1 MYFSKRIGDVALKTV
16 RERRANPFVDYIRDL
31 SKRKPL
37 QHSYPADLLN
47 KYEAELKQLPPYV
60 YAGFDPT
67 AESLHVGN
75 LLILVNLIRC
85 QQFGL
90 RPIALIGEFTASI
103 GDPSGKKSER
113 DLLGEDVV
121 IHNSKKVSEQIRNVF
136 ANTCRSSE
144 PPIVVNNNDWLGKV
158 NSNIV
163 NILYLFSHFQISLRD
178 FFRECKSM
186 QLGKMLRMKTIK
198 SRLETGLSY
207 TEFSYQTMQ
216 AYDWYTLSEKFGCRF
231 QLGGYDQLGHL
242 DFGAHYIKKRGNLSD
257 NRFAAGVC
265 FPILTDSAGNKLGK
279 SEGGGALWL
288 DPVKTSP
295 FHFYQFFA
303 QLHDDKAEE
312 LLLLFS
318 LRGVEDLEELLQNH
332 RNNLGKWIAQK
343 ELAMEVTKM
352 VHGEDGLDSALRCT
366 KAMFGS
372 KKADLTGLSRS
383 EILKLFRTTIDLK
396 KEDISSMGDL
406 ANVTRQGNGKG
417 YLLMQKGAFS
427 VNGTKKVNPAESIE
441 GVSSSLPALTDL
453 TLVCWG
459 KRDYRLVRWI

>member
-1 MYFSKRIGDVALKTV
+1 MYFSKRIGNVALKTV
-16 RERRANPFVDYIRDL
+16 REPRANSFVDYIRDL

-47 KYEAELKQLPPYV
+47 NYEAELKQLPPYV

-67 AESLHVGN
+67 AESLHIGN
-75 LLILVNLIRC
+75 LLILVNLVRC

-90 RPIALIGEFTASI
+90 RPIALVGEFTASI

-113 DLLGEDVV
+113 DLLGEDIVV
-121 IHNSKKVSEQIRNVF
+121 HNSKKVTEQIRTIF
-136 ANTCRSSE
+136 ANTCRKSE
-144 PPIVVNNNDWLGKV
+144 APIIINNNDWLGK
-158 NSNIV
+158 IA
-163 NILYLFSHFQISLRD
+163 LRD
-178 FFRECKSM
+178 FLRECKSM

-242 DFGAHYIKKRGNLSD
+242 DFGAHYIKKRGNQHS
-257 NRFAAGVC
+257 NKFAAGVC

-288 DPVKTSP
+288 DPTKTSP

-318 LRGVEDLEELLQNH
+318 LREVDALEEVLLNH

-343 ELAMEVTKM
+343 ELAMEVTKI
-352 VHGEDGLDSALRCT
+352 VHGDDGLDTALKCT
-366 KAMFGS
+366 KAMFGG
-372 KKADLTGLSRS
+372 KKADLTGLTRS
-383 EILKLFRTTIDLK
+383 EVLQLFRTTIDLRK
-396 KEDISSMGDL
+396 DDIISIGDL
-406 ANVTRQGNGKG
+406 ANVTRLGNGKG
-417 YLLMQKGAFS
+417 HLLMQKGAFA
-427 VNGTKKVNPAESIE
+427 VNGAKKVDPTESIE
-441 GVSSSLPALTDL
+441 GLSSSLPTLTDL
-453 TLVCWG
+453 TLICWG
-459 KRDYRLVRWI
+459 KRDYQLVRWI